1 MIRFAISKNYLD
13 IDLSREHWE
22 STMFQFFAGDL
33 YEIFPL
39 LQTKYY
45 ASEKIDGICRATYN
59 GLAIKKGAHD
69 SFNVSIDYD
78 CELNV
83 KKEKFVDFS
92 VGLELEIE
100 GRPR

>member
-1 MIRFAISKNYLD
+1 MIKHAIDKNLFLT
-13 IDLSREHWE
+13 DLNRESWE

-45 ASEKIDGICRATYN
+45 ASQEITGNCKPTYA
-59 GLAIKKGAHD
+59 GLKVWK
-69 SFNVSIDYD
+69 SNFNTFNVSIHFD

-83 KKEKFVDFS
+83 LKEKFVDFA
-92 VGLELEIE
+92 VGLQL
-100 GRPR
+100 